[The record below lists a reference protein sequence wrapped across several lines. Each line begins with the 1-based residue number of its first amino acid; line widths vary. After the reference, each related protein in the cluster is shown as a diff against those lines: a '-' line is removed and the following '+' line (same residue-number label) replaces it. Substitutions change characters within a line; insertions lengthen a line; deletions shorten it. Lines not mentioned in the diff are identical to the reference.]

1 MPIQDVLRISILR
14 SLYYSLRFKGK
25 MIVFRGTR
33 IRLERGARIEIAPH
47 GRLVLGRQLSGS
59 RCAVRVNR
67 NGRLII
73 GGEVAVSRG
82 AQVRV
87 FADATIEIGDGTF
100 INLDTTISAKER
112 ITIGAHCS
120 ISWNVNILDGN
131 FHDLIIREVTWPKT
145 TPVEIGDNV
154 WIGTGVTIVGAS
166 IGDAA
171 VLGAGSMVSSTV
183 PAKELVTGNPGQV
196 VMEDVSWVF

>member
-1 MPIQDVLRISILR
+1 MVRINHN
-14 SLYYSLRFKGK
+14 
-25 MIVFRGTR
+25 
-33 IRLERGARIEIAPH
+33 A
-47 GRLVLGRQLSGS
+47 
-59 RCAVRVNR
+59 
-67 NGRLII
+67 RLII
-73 GGEVAVSRG
+73 GGHVAVSRG
-82 AQVRV
+82 AQIRV

-100 INLDTTISAKER
+100 INLDTMISAKER

-131 FHDLIIREVTWPKT
+131 FHDLIIRDVTWPKT
-145 TPVEIGDNV
+145 TPIEIGDNV

-171 VLGAGSMVSSTV
+171 VLGASSTVTSTV
-183 PAKELVTGNPGQV
+183 PAKALVTGNPAQV